1 MLAPPKTFREK
12 FIWQSQPF
20 HTYPSILLWDIV
32 KLNLSLLLDSG
43 VLSNL
48 HSSSIFSRESGLL
61 FCKVK
66 KGNRVKQIW
75 LKAHWSVW
83 YLILAHHGYI
93 GISILSDQ
101 IERAKFKNVFKAAFI
116 YIFILALCLVF
127 QSSNSLI
134 NLIFQS
140 RNRKQ
145 FLPKMMSDQHQP
157 ADWQS

>member
-1 MLAPPKTFREK
+1 MLAPPKTFHEK
-12 FIWQSQPF
+12 FIWQSQ
-20 HTYPSILLWDIV
+20 HTYPSIFLWDIV

-66 KGNRVKQIW
+66 KGNRVKQAKW

-83 YLILAHHGYI
+83 YLILAHHRYI

-101 IERAKFKNVFKAAFI
+101 NERAKFKNVLKAAFI

-127 QSSNSLI
+127 QPSNSLI

-140 RNRKQ
+140 RNRKR